1 MVNVGASEF
10 VLGVAL
16 AVIAGA
22 ALVAVLVLLAV
33 TALSSVTVG
42 LTPLMAA
49 LQRKRLREWHPP
61 TSWMPEETEA
71 PRPTCRHRAGFHV
84 TGVVSDQDAGVQA
97 RLLTAEAAPEDDGNQ
112 GGGRDGSCA
121 RVTMVHARLEPTTR
135 FELPSH
141 HRDKV
146 VVCVVAGDGYVG
158 TAQRPVSAGDIAV
171 LDAGAELCVEA
182 GSDLLSG
189 PLEVFILGETPG
201 HPTVAT
207 RPQDRPARSRHRFSV
222 AVMRGRGWTGRAPG
236 LPQAIPRHPRHAA
249 RVAARLRLP
258 SQRPEPVGAP
268 RGSARIAQ
276 SHGLPLA

>member
-49 LQRKRLREWHPP
+49 LQRKRWREWHPP

-84 TGVVSDQDAGVQA
+84 TGVVSDQHAGVQA
-97 RLLTAEAAPEDDGNQ
+97 RLLTAEASPEDDGD
-112 GGGRDGSCA
+112 RDGSCA
-121 RVTMVHARLEPTTR
+121 RVTMVHAKLEPTTR

-141 HRDKV
+141 HRGKV

-158 TAQRPVSAGDIAV
+158 TEQRPVSAGDIAV
-171 LDAGAELCVEA
+171 LDAGAALCVEA

-189 PLEVFILGETPG
+189 ALEVFMLGEAPG

-207 RPQDRPARSRHRFSV
+207 TPEDRRAKSRHRFSV
-222 AVMRGRGWTGRAPG
+222 AVMRGRGWAGRAPG

-268 RGSARIAQ
+268 RGTARIAQ
-276 SHGLPLA
+276 SH